1 MDGTEDNV
9 SGSVLQRG
17 VCLIDLLDK
26 VNATLDTQILTGAS
40 LHSASLTA
48 GASLDDGT
56 PHAKTEDTFYYIIEY
71 DQNQMMSP
79 ILLYLWQ
86 KKEGATHA
94 FTALS
99 ATKV

>member
-40 LHSASLTA
+40 LQVLQQVQVWMT
-48 GASLDDGT
+48 GRR
-56 PHAKTEDTFYYIIEY
+56 
-71 DQNQMMSP
+71 M
-79 ILLYLWQ
+79 Q
-86 KKEGATHA
+86 KRRIRFIT
-94 FTALS
+94 
-99 ATKV
+99 